1 MRNHGVCLGYA
12 LVGYKSLIKGLDK
25 ISPNYD
31 VILTDLENVKY
42 LIYFSIGKYW
52 QNQYNK

>member
-12 LVGYKSLIKGLDK
+12 LVGYKSLTKGLDK

-31 VILTDLENVKY
+31 TIFTDLENVFINYK
-42 LIYFSIGKYW
+42 L
-52 QNQYNK
+52 

>member
-12 LVGYKSLIKGLDK
+12 VVGYKSLIKGLDK

-31 VILTDLENVKY
+31 VLLTDLENVY
-42 LIYFSIGKYW
+42 IELILALGSIG
-52 QNQYNK
+52 